1 MQWFFRQFARLPL
14 SWLHALGIA
23 TGWLVYLTSSGYA
36 SRMRENIS
44 RSGLCASPD
53 ACRLLLH
60 QAIGE
65 AGKSV
70 LELPAIWLRPYEDVL
85 GLVRKAEGWDK
96 VEMLARD
103 GHGIIFLTPHLGC
116 FEIVGPFI
124 ASHMPITI
132 LYRPPRLRWTETPM
146 LAGRRRGQ
154 VSMAPTDLKGVK
166 ALLKALKRG
175 QSAGIL
181 PDQVPG
187 KGDGVWADFFGRPA
201 YTMTLVQRLQ
211 HSTGAVIVLMFA
223 ERLPGGQGYD
233 LWVEPLPEALPESA
247 MEAARTLNAAVE
259 NLARR
264 NPAQYLWS
272 YNRYKAPRGS
282 NGHGQ
287 SQP

>member
-1 MQWFFRQFARLPL
+1 MHWFFRQFARLPL

-23 TGWLVYLTSSGYA
+23 TGWLVYWSSSSYA
-36 SRMRENIS
+36 ARMRENIS
-44 RSGLCASPD
+44 RSGLCASPA
-53 ACRLLLH
+53 ACRPLLH
-60 QAIGE
+60 AAIGE

-70 LELPAIWLRPYEDVL
+70 LELPAVWLRPYEEVL
-85 GLVRKAEGWDK
+85 KLVRKVEGWDK
-96 VEMLARD
+96 VEALAQEGR
-103 GHGIIFLTPHLGC
+103 GILFLTPHLGC
-116 FEIVGPFI
+116 FEISSLFI

-132 LYRPPRLRWTETPM
+132 LYRPPKLRWTEPPM
-146 LAGRRRGQ
+146 LAGRGRGQ

-166 ALLKALKRG
+166 ALLRALKHG
-175 QSAGIL
+175 QSAGIP

-211 HSTGAVIVLMFA
+211 HSTGAALVLVFA

-233 LWVEPLPEALPESA
+233 LWFEPLPEALPQDA
-247 MEAARTLNAAVE
+247 AQAARTLNAAVE
-259 NLARR
+259 DLARR

-272 YNRYKAPRGS
+272 YNRYKAPKGS
-282 NGHGQ
+282 NSHGE

>member
-23 TGWLVYLTSSGYA
+23 TGWLVYWSSSSYA
-36 SRMRENIS
+36 ARMRENIS

-70 LELPAIWLRPYEDVL
+70 LELPAIWLRPYEDIL
-85 GLVRKAEGWDK
+85 RLVRKVEGWDK
-96 VEMLARD
+96 VEALAHEGR
-103 GHGIIFLTPHLGC
+103 GILFLTPHLGC
-116 FEIVGPFI
+116 FEISSLFI

-132 LYRPPRLRWTETPM
+132 LYRPPKLRWTEPPM
-146 LAGRRRGQ
+146 LAGRGRGQ
-154 VSMAPTDLKGVK
+154 VRMAPTDLKGVK
-166 ALLKALKRG
+166 ALLKALKHK

-211 HSTGAVIVLMFA
+211 QSTGAALVLVFA
-223 ERLPGGQGYD
+223 ERLPGGRGYD
-233 LWVEPLPEALPESA
+233 LWFEPLAENLPQAAEQ
-247 MEAARTLNAAVE
+247 AARALNAAVE
-259 NLARR
+259 DLARR
-264 NPAQYLWS
+264 SPAQYLWS

-282 NGHGQ
+282 HGHGQ

>member
-14 SWLHALGIA
+14 SWLHALGIV
-23 TGWLVYLTSSGYA
+23 TGWLVFWTSSGYA
-36 SRMRENIS
+36 ARMRENIS

-53 ACRLLLH
+53 ACRQLLH

-70 LELPAIWLRPYEDVL
+70 LELPVIWLRPYEDVL
-85 GLVRKAEGWDK
+85 ALVRKSEGWDK
-96 VEMLARD
+96 VEALARD
-103 GHGIIFLTPHLGC
+103 GQGIMFLTPHLGC
-116 FEIVGPFI
+116 FEIASLFI

-132 LYRPPRLRWTETPM
+132 LYRPPKLRWTEPPM
-146 LAGRRRGQ
+146 LAGRGRGQ

-211 HSTGAVIVLMFA
+211 HSTHAAIVLVFA

-233 LWVEPLPEALPESA
+233 LWFESLPEVLPQDA
-247 MEAARTLNAAVE
+247 TEAASTLNAAVE
-259 NLARR
+259 NLAQR

-282 NGHGQ
+282 RQ
-287 SQP
+287 EAESQ